1 MRNNFLFFAML
12 VTSLLSCSSDSDN
25 QEEGGIE
32 PTYVN
37 GDEEEDKEE
46 EEEPQEPVVFNMALC
61 GTWKIVSYG
70 TREERNDLEPGGRL
84 AKDGRFFTMTL
95 HSDGRLGGYT
105 SEYWFQGRF
114 VTNENEFHFV
124 SFGTTR
130 RTDDIEKAIYN
141 YVADRIPEVKSYE
154 LDENGNL
161 LLFYSDTEYLQL
173 VKIAEAAVE
182 PKNPY
187 IGRWELK
194 MNILNNDTTYLE
206 PGCGYIEFTKDG
218 ECRYPWIAKRL
229 KFSESTKL
237 TYTFDDE
244 FIYFILEGAPRYLV
258 FDHYELNEDSTQLRM
273 WNLQYGVDF
282 IDDPKIPISMYEKQ

>member
-1 MRNNFLFFAML
+1 MKKNPIMFML
-12 VTSLLSCSSDSDN
+12 LLLVAVMISCSSDSDN

-32 PTYVN
+32 STYVN
-37 GDEEEDKEE
+37 EN
-46 EEEPQEPVVFNMALC
+46 EEEPQEPVIFNMALC

-105 SEYWFQGRF
+105 SERWFQGRF
-114 VTNENEFHFV
+114 VTNEKEFHFV

-130 RTDDIEKAIYN
+130 RTDDIEKPVYN

-154 LDENGNL
+154 LDENDNL
-161 LLFYSDTEYLQL
+161 LLYYSDTEYLQL

-187 IGRWELK
+187 TGRWELK
-194 MNILNNDTTYLE
+194 MNILYNDTTYLE
-206 PGCGYIEFTKDG
+206 PGSGYIEFTKDG
-218 ECRYPWIAKRL
+218 ACRYPWIAKRL

-237 TYTFDDE
+237 TYTYDDE
-244 FIYFILEGAPRYLV
+244 FIYFILEGAPRYLA

-282 IDDPKIPISMYEKQ
+282 IDDPKIPISVYEKQ